1 MKYFLVFSLFSCCLL
16 DFPPSSLLSPPAS
29 SFTSPLDPSPS
40 PEYYNYV
47 FKPMKDRDRNFG
59 NDVCFYK
66 NTSGY
71 SYDAYVKPCEEG
83 KTCKKLRTGTS
94 AYEIYTCQ
102 DSYKEVYNNVG
113 EACKTKD
120 EIKTSPG
127 IDCTGTTCNS
137 DSKCLDTG
145 ICPKNQFLDKD
156 NHCQSSYPGYCK
168 EYEFETNGLRKT
180 PAKTS
185 YTPFDGKDCIQ
196 IDLRQTNNANK
207 IYDVEKVWA
216 NYYASIEDGKFIN
229 DNSRSLFYCKS
240 GYALYFY
247 GNGDVKNPNEASPN
261 NEQLY
266 LRCVTIT
273 GRDAS
278 GILKYKIGDGDEKYY
293 NPAKYPPAS
302 TVLKHDDPY
311 LMKKLEF
318 FKNFRE
324 RLEGLDCKETNNCED
339 NELSKW
345 LFFYYYPEYQFLYE
359 KEPQV
364 LEFLIQIHGFP
375 YKAKH
380 TSPDASSFLNIKY
393 LTLLALL
400 LLF

>member
-1 MKYFLVFSLFSCCLL
+1 MKYFLVFSLFSC
-16 DFPPSSLLSPPAS
+16 SLLATTFSPTPILPPTS
-29 SFTSPLDPSPS
+29 SFTSSPT
-40 PEYYNYV
+40 YYDYV

-66 NTSGY
+66 NTSSY

-83 KTCKKLRTGTS
+83 KTCKILSTGTS

-113 EACKTKD
+113 ESCTTKD
-120 EIKTSPG
+120 EKDDPLPG
-127 IDCTGTTCNS
+127 IDCTGTICNS
-137 DSKCLDTG
+137 DSKCLNSRQ
-145 ICPKNQFLDKD
+145 CPKNQFLDKED
-156 NHCQSSYPGYCK
+156 NCQSSYPGYCK
-168 EYEFETNGLRKT
+168 EYEFDTNGSPTL
-180 PAKTS
+180 KTS
-185 YTPFDGKDCIQ
+185 YKPFDGKDCIQ
-196 IDLRQTNNANK
+196 IDLKQTNNAGK
-207 IYDVEKVWA
+207 IYQKEKVWA
-216 NYYASIEDGKFIN
+216 NYYASIEDGKFIEN
-229 DNSRSLFYCKS
+229 YSRSLFYCKS

-247 GNGDVKNPNEASPN
+247 GNGDVKNPNTAASN
-261 NEQLY
+261 SEELY
-266 LRCVTIT
+266 LQCVTIT
-273 GRDAS
+273 GRDAN

-293 NPAKYPPAS
+293 NPDKYTPTS
-302 TVLKHDDPY
+302 TVLNPDDPY
-311 LMKKLEF
+311 LIKKLEF
-318 FKNFRE
+318 FKHFRE